1 MCFSVSGGY
10 LATGSRV
17 CHQNVL
23 ESLDL
28 PTRNKKRTLCVCVC
42 ASLAQSYL
50 TLCNAMD
57 CNPLG
62 SSVCGISQARILE

>member
-42 ASLAQSYL
+42 VCLIGSVISDSLQRHGL
-50 TLCNAMD
+50 
-57 CNPLG
+57 
-62 SSVCGISQARILE
+62 